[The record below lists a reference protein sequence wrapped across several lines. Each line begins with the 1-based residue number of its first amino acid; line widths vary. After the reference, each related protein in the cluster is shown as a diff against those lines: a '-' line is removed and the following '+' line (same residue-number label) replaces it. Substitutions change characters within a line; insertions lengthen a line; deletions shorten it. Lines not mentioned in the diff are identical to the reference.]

1 MSIWMRHY
9 ETDWKD
15 DGADLEVLGEEETI
29 YVDEIGAVD
38 KVQHTNAITLKFSYP
53 SVYSIYLYYDD
64 LGIHQLYS
72 KESDE
77 ILTYAIEELCQDG
90 ILQDNILTGY
100 FDVEKQ
106 GNSLV
111 GIEKNSGRFAT
122 RLIEEYCEMFDDVGI
137 PSLLFTNVRD
147 GDSFE
152 EYCDGLDSYDK
163 ETVTKVM
170 TEKARYTLVEEN
182 AYDTDLMRFDLPWKG
197 KYDA

>member
-1 MSIWMRHY
+1 MSIWMEHD

-15 DGADLEVLGEEETI
+15 DCADLDVLGELETI

-38 KVQHTNAITLKFSYP
+38 RVQHTNAITLKFSYP
-53 SVYSIYLYYDD
+53 SVYTIDLFYDD
-64 LGIHQLYS
+64 LGICQHYV

-77 ILTYAIEELCQDG
+77 VLTEAIEFEFDDG
-90 ILQDNILTGY
+90 IIPDNVLNRY

-111 GIEKNSGRFAT
+111 GVEKSGSSFAQDVIED
-122 RLIEEYCEMFDDVGI
+122 YCDHICGEVF
-137 PSLLFTNVRD
+137 PLLTNFCD

-152 EYCDGLDSYDK
+152 EYWDDLDSYDK
-163 ETVTKVM
+163 ETVAKAM
-170 TEKARYTLVEEN
+170 TEEAGYTLVKE
-182 AYDTDLMRFDLPWKG
+182 G

>member
-15 DGADLEVLGEEETI
+15 DCADLDVLGELETI

-38 KVQHTNAITLKFSYP
+38 RVQHTNAITLKFIYP
-53 SVYSIYLYYDD
+53 SVYSIDLYYDD

-77 ILTYAIEELCQDG
+77 ILTYAIEELCPDG

-106 GNSLV
+106 DNGLV
-111 GIEKNSGRFAT
+111 GVEKSGGRFAT
-122 RLIEEYCEMFDDVGI
+122 QLIEEYCDMFDSIGI
-137 PSLLFTNVRD
+137 PSLFTNVHD

-152 EYCDGLDSYDK
+152 EYCNGLDSYDK

-170 TEKARYTLVEEN
+170 TEKAKYTLIKEG

-197 KYDA
+197 KYNA

>member
-1 MSIWMRHY
+1 MSIWMEHN

-15 DGADLEVLGEEETI
+15 TCADLDVLGEEETI
-29 YVDEIGAVD
+29 YVDGIGAVD

-53 SVYSIYLYYDD
+53 SVYTIDLFYND
-64 LGIHQLYS
+64 LGICQHYA

-77 ILTYAIEELCQDG
+77 VLTEAIEFEFDDG
-90 ILQDNILTGY
+90 IIPDNVLHGY

-111 GIEKNSGRFAT
+111 GVEKSGSSFAREVIED
-122 RLIEEYCEMFDDVGI
+122 YCDHICGEVF
-137 PSLLFTNVRD
+137 PLLTNFCD

-152 EYCDGLDSYDK
+152 EYWSDLDSYDK
-163 ETVTKVM
+163 ETVAKAM
-170 TEKARYTLVEEN
+170 TEEAGYTLVKE
-182 AYDTDLMRFDLPWKG
+182 G

>member
-9 ETDWKD
+9 ETDWKNTC
-15 DGADLEVLGEEETI
+15 ADLDVLGELETI
-29 YVDEIGAVD
+29 YVDEIGAVGR
-38 KVQHTNAITLKFSYP
+38 VQHTNAITLKFSYP
-53 SVYSIYLYYDD
+53 SLYSIDLYYDD
-64 LGIHQLYS
+64 LGIRQLYS

-77 ILTYAIEELCQDG
+77 VLTYAIEELCPDG
-90 ILQDNILTGY
+90 IVQDNILTGY

-111 GIEKNSGRFAT
+111 GIEKSRSNFAT
-122 RLIEEYCEMFDDVGI
+122 RLIEEYCDMFDDIGI
-137 PSLLFTNVRD
+137 PSLLFTNVHD

-152 EYCDGLDSYDK
+152 EYCNGLDSYDK

-170 TEKARYTLVEEN
+170 TEKAKYTLVEEG

-197 KYDA
+197 KYNA

>member
-15 DGADLEVLGEEETI
+15 SGADLDMLGEEEII

-53 SVYSIYLYYDD
+53 SLYTIDLFYDD
-64 LGIHQLYS
+64 LGIFQRYS

-77 ILTYAIEELCQDG
+77 ILTYAIEELCPDG
-90 ILQDNILTGY
+90 IVQDNILTRY

-111 GIEKNSGRFAT
+111 GIEKDGSYFAQH
-122 RLIEEYCEMFDDVGI
+122 LIEEYCDMFEGIGGI
-137 PSLLFTNVRD
+137 PLLPTNVRD

-152 EYCDGLDSYDK
+152 KYLDGLDSYDK
-163 ETVTKVM
+163 ETVAKVM
-170 TEKARYTLVEEN
+170 TEKAGYTLVEER